1 MNDERIFER
10 LAAHGGAVEV
20 DPGFEDQLYT
30 LLQRELR
37 QPERSSPR
45 MLLLVAAVLTI
56 LVIGAAVAVGSGLIE
71 FPLFD
76 QSPTPSPSSAA
87 SEPLASPSAPV
98 PAEPGWTA
106 TGSMV
111 EASRE
116 TLTLLL
122 DGSVLATGGS
132 GPIPDSPL
140 RTAEVYDPVSETWI
154 PTQDMVTPH
163 GGHTATLLNDG
174 RVLVAGGGSPV
185 GPLAVAELYDPRG
198 GGSWSA
204 TGDMI
209 VGHGGHLA
217 VLLAD
222 GRVLV
227 AGGGSGASA
236 PAELFD
242 PSSGTWT
249 ATGDM
254 VEVRSE
260 ATMTLLNDGRVLVAG
275 GQFFGVGT
283 AELYDPN
290 SGTWSTTGSMTAGRI
305 GHTATLLPD
314 GTVLAVGGYTN
325 DTSGNFA
332 TQLASA
338 ELYDPASGTWTPA
351 GSMLEA
357 HIDHTATLL
366 LNGTVLVAGGTSEL
380 GPAGAE
386 LYDPAAATWVG
397 APSTIE
403 ARSGHLATILA
414 DGRVLVAGGSNSTG
428 PLTSAE
434 LYDPG
439 TGT

>member
-1 MNDERIFER
+1 M
-10 LAAHGGAVEV
+10 
-20 DPGFEDQLYT
+20 
-30 LLQRELR
+30 
-37 QPERSSPR
+37 
-45 MLLLVAAVLTI
+45 M
-56 LVIGAAVAVGSGLIE
+56 
-71 FPLFD
+71 
-76 QSPTPSPSSAA
+76 
-87 SEPLASPSAPV
+87 
-98 PAEPGWTA
+98 
-106 TGSMV
+106 
-111 EASRE
+111 
-116 TLTLLL
+116 
-122 DGSVLATGGS
+122 
-132 GPIPDSPL
+132 
-140 RTAEVYDPVSETWI
+140 
-154 PTQDMVTPH
+154 
-163 GGHTATLLNDG
+163 
-174 RVLVAGGGSPV
+174 
-185 GPLAVAELYDPRG
+185 
-198 GGSWSA
+198 
-204 TGDMI
+204 
-209 VGHGGHLA
+209 
-217 VLLAD
+217 
-222 GRVLV
+222 
-227 AGGGSGASA
+227 
-236 PAELFD
+236 
-242 PSSGTWT
+242 
-249 ATGDM
+249 
-254 VEVRSE
+254 EVRSE
-260 ATMTLLNDGRVLVAG
+260 ATITLLNDGRVLVAG